1 MILSR
6 QEINTLMK
14 TVSLTR
20 AEEVD
25 CDGCLEGLAEFAER
39 ALEGKTVGEGLE
51 AVEHHLAVC
60 SECCEE
66 YRALHEALQGDG

>member
-6 QEINTLMK
+6 QEINTLMN

-20 AEEVD
+20 TEEVN

-51 AVEHHLAVC
+51 AVEHHLVVC
-60 SECCEE
+60 TECCEE
-66 YRALHEALQGDG
+66 YRALLEALRGEG